1 MKAAWCICKRELLS
15 LWYTPLAWVLL
26 TTFLLIQGGI
36 FYSITLHHSMAAET
50 LDISILEAYF
60 GQQSALLMIS
70 LLLVCPALT
79 MKTLAEERRSGTIEG
94 LLSAPLS
101 PWSLTLGKFAA
112 AELTYALIW
121 TPTLLY
127 VALLEDSTEVH
138 LPTIATS
145 YCGVLL
151 VGTSFL
157 AVGVLMS
164 ALSKNQLTAL
174 LLSVLF
180 QFGLFIAGI
189 FHYVLEPGL
198 LLDISSHLSITTLLE
213 ETSRGLLDSRRLVL
227 HASLTGWALFV
238 TTKVVASWR
247 DA

>member
-1 MKAAWCICKRELLS
+1 VRAVVSICKRELLS

-26 TTFLLIQGGI
+26 TTFLLLQGGI

-79 MKTLAEERRSGTIEG
+79 MKTFAEERRSGTIEG
-94 LLSAPLS
+94 LLSAPVS
-101 PWSLTLGKFAA
+101 PWSMAVGKLAA
-112 AELTYALIW
+112 VLLTYVLIW
-121 TPTLLY
+121 VPTLLY
-127 VALLEDSTEVH
+127 VVLLRDTTPVH
-138 LPTIATS
+138 LPTVAVS
-145 YCGVLL
+145 YLGVLL
-151 VGTSFL
+151 IGTSFL

-164 ALSKNQLTAL
+164 ALAKNQLTAL
-174 LLSVLF
+174 LLTVLF
-180 QFGLFIAGI
+180 QFGIFLVGI

-213 ETSRGLLDSRRLVL
+213 ETSRGLLDSRRIVL
-227 HASLTGWALFV
+227 HTSLTIWALFV
-238 TTKVVASWR
+238 TTRVISSWR